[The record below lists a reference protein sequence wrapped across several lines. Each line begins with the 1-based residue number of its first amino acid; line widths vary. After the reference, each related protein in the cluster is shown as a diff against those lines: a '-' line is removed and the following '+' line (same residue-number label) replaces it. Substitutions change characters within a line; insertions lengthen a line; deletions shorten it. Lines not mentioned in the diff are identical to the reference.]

1 MVTGSN
7 VRRAR
12 EVIAALAPILR
23 PRSLAGSTGSTI
35 DGSSFSG
42 LFTRVE
48 LGNLRDRSINDH
60 SLGVRRREPR
70 GGPIQLKISVEPSR
84 RFGRVQLPVG
94 PRAACRRTPDP
105 VPGSAI
111 HSTQGAGF
119 RAQVQ
124 RLWTFIASANRAHLE
139 GSIS

>member
-60 SLGVRRREPR
+60 SCVDASPEADRSSSRSASSHRADSAVSSYRSGLGLHADE
-70 GGPIQLKISVEPSR
+70 L
-84 RFGRVQLPVG
+84 
-94 PRAACRRTPDP
+94 RTPSLGQP
-105 VPGSAI
+105 
-111 HSTQGAGF
+111 ST
-119 RAQVQ
+119 
-124 RLWTFIASANRAHLE
+124 
-139 GSIS
+139 